1 MAVRGRVALRVG
13 AIALLAA
20 AAVATVV
27 AIRPPGGRQVPGGF
41 SLHVVASGLHA
52 PTAVRFADDGR
63 MFVAEKSGRIMVFAT
78 PGVGRPTLFADL
90 SRKVY
95 DTWDHGL
102 LALALD
108 PDFPREPDVYV
119 AYTHNAAIDG
129 AAPLWP
135 SRNGTDTCPDPP
147 GILKDGCVSSGRLS
161 VLTARGDHMVG
172 KERVLIEDWCQQ
184 SNTHSVGDLQFGKDG
199 ALYMSAGDGAFYAF
213 TDYGQRGDPPN
224 PCGDPPGGVGAR
236 LRPPTS
242 EGGALRAQDLRSS
255 GDPVTLDGTVI
266 RVDPRTGRALPD
278 NPLSG
283 SRDPN
288 ARRIVAYGLKQPF
301 RFAIRPGTNEVW
313 VGDVGDSRWE
323 EIDRVTPARP
333 VENFG
338 WPCYEGPKVHEGFHG
353 APEIATF
360 DVCKRLYADGRAA
373 VTAPVFAY
381 RHGRE
386 IVSSDRCPASASS
399 ISGLA
404 FVLRGRYPADYG
416 NALFFSDASRGCIWA
431 LPIRRDGLP
440 DPTRPRIVV
449 RRAGVP
455 VDLQVHDGR
464 LYYVD
469 FAGGRVVRVDYS
481 GPH

>member
-20 AAVATVV
+20 AVVAAIV
-27 AIRPPGGRQVPGGF
+27 AIRPPGGRQVPAGF

-63 MFVAEKSGRIMVFAT
+63 MFVAEKSGRIIVFAK
-78 PGVGRPTLFADL
+78 PGDGKPTLFADL
-90 SRKVY
+90 SRNVY

-108 PDFPREPDVYV
+108 PDFPREPYVYV
-119 AYTHNAAIDG
+119 AYTHNAAIG
-129 AAPLWP
+129 GTAPRWP

-147 GILKDGCVSSGRLS
+147 GILKEGCVSSGRLS
-161 VLTARGDHMVG
+161 VLTARGDHMAG

-184 SNTHSVGDLQFGKDG
+184 SNTHSVGDLQFGEDG

-236 LRPPTS
+236 LRLPTS

-266 RVDPRTGRALPD
+266 RVDRRTGRALPG
-278 NPLSG
+278 NPLTG

-301 RFAIRPGTNEVW
+301 RLAIRPGTNEVW

-323 EIDRVTPARP
+323 EIDRITPDRP
-333 VENFG
+333 VEDFG
-338 WPCYEGPKVHEGFHG
+338 WPCYEGREVHRDSQGSLEF
-353 APEIATF
+353 AKL
-360 DVCKRLYADGRAA
+360 DMCKRLGRAA
-373 VTAPVFAY
+373 VTEPVFAY
-381 RHGRE
+381 RHGQA
-386 IVSSDRCPASASS
+386 IVSSDRCPRMASS
-399 ISGLA
+399 ISGLL
-404 FVLRGRYPADYG
+404 FVLRGRYPGDYG
-416 NALFFSDASRGCIWA
+416 NALFFADASRGCIWA
-431 LPIRRDGLP
+431 LPIRGDGLP

-449 RRAGVP
+449 RRAGAP
-455 VDLQVHDGR
+455 VDLQLHDGR
-464 LYYVD
+464 IYYVD
-469 FAGGRVVRVDYS
+469 VAGGRIVRVDYS
-481 GPH
+481 GPR